1 MVNGEWLMVN
11 EKSFVRVFE
20 DGLQLSRYAAAAFV
34 AAAHTAIM
42 ERGIFSVA
50 LSGGGTPQ
58 QFYELLASPTYA
70 DQINWQRVHLF
81 WGDERAVPPD
91 ADGSNYKQFKE
102 AVLDHVAVPA
112 ENVHRVRGE
121 LDVEF
126 AAHDY
131 MRQLETFALA
141 HECVAASLWPPF
153 DLVLLGLGGDGHTA
167 SIFPYTPIIIGKPTQ
182 AVTADYDGRPA
193 HRVTLTEGVINDA
206 RQVWFMIK
214 GAKKAQIVREVLQG
228 AEDVDRLPGQRIR
241 PKNGTLTFLLD
252 QPAAARLNPAPH
264 QNSA

>member
-1 MVNGEWLMVN
+1 MVNSELLMVN
-11 EKSFVRVFE
+11 ENTFIRVFE
-20 DGLQLSRYAAAAFV
+20 DSEHLSRYTAAAFV
-34 AAAHTAIM
+34 AAAHGAIM
-42 ERGIFSVA
+42 ERGIFTVA

-58 QFYELLASPTYA
+58 QFYELLASPAYA

-102 AVLDHVAVPA
+102 AVIDHVAIPA
-112 ENVHRVRGE
+112 ENIHRVRGE
-121 LDVEF
+121 LDAEF

-131 MRQLETFALA
+131 MRQLEAFALA
-141 HECVAASLWPPF
+141 HECVAGNLWPPL

-167 SIFPYTPIIIGKPTQ
+167 SIFPYTPITIGRPTQ

-206 RQVWFMIK
+206 RQIWFMIK
-214 GAKKAQIVREVLQG
+214 GLKKAAIVREVVQG
-228 AEDVDRLPGQRIR
+228 ARDVDRLPGQRIR
-241 PKNGTLTFLLD
+241 PKNGMLTFLLD
-252 QPAAARLNPAPH
+252 QPAANLL
-264 QNSA
+264 Q